1 MNQDFLSTDYELSE
15 DRIANAPA
23 HKRGSDRLFIYDT
36 VSDTIQHDIFS
47 NIHAYLPKNTL
58 CVLNKSSVVPA
69 RIRLNKSSGGSVE
82 VLFLLNEDMP
92 ANLLRIMVDRKV
104 TEGITLTT
112 SKNIVIGHVKEHS
125 EKSIFTLQLTMS
137 RSKLM
142 QLLLH
147 EGTAPLP
154 KYIKHSPLSMD
165 ERIRRYQT
173 VYAQKNN
180 QLGSIAAPTAGLHFT
195 KKIIE
200 DLIRYGT
207 DIQYVTLHVGLGTF
221 APLTQE
227 QMETRKLHEELY
239 SISQNTLDALEGAK
253 TQRKPILAVGT
264 TTVRTLESYAS
275 THVSTGSTDIFI
287 YPPYSFYYP
296 TMLLTNFHLPHTSLM
311 LLVQAYLQYK
321 KSKRNLVQLYREAI
335 KGTYMFYSFGDSML
349 IL

>member
-1 MNQDFLSTDYELSE
+1 VLPDN
-15 DRIANAPA
+15 RIANEPA
-23 HKRGSDRLFIYDT
+23 LKRGNDRLFVYNT
-36 VSDTIQHDIFS
+36 ASDTIQHDIFS

-58 CVLNKSSVVPA
+58 CVLNKSSVIPA
-69 RIRLNKSSGGSVE
+69 RIRLNKHSGGSVE

-92 ANLLRIMVDRKV
+92 TNLLRIMVDRKV
-104 TEGITLTT
+104 TEGTVLMT
-112 SKNIVIGHVKEHS
+112 SNNIVIGHVKEHS
-125 EKSIFTLQLTMS
+125 EKSIFIFQLAIS
-137 RSKLM
+137 RLKLV

-154 KYIKHSPLSMD
+154 QYIKHSPLSMD
-165 ERIRRYQT
+165 EQIRRYQT
-173 VYAQKNN
+173 VYAQKSG
-180 QLGSIAAPTAGLHFT
+180 QFGSVAAPTAGLHFT
-195 KKIIE
+195 KEILE
-200 DLIRYGT
+200 NLILRGA

-221 APLTQE
+221 APLTQK
-227 QMETRKLHEELY
+227 QMETRKLHEEQY
-239 SISQNTLDALEGAK
+239 SISQSTLDALEGAK

-311 LLVQAYLQYK
+311 LLVQSYLQYK

-349 IL
+349 IV